1 MNKRNQT
8 KQPSQALVV
17 IQGMIKENPVFVLG
31 LGLVPALA
39 VTASFEAAIG
49 MGLLIFVTLILNR
62 MLLKLIH
69 RLILEDIQWFIYI
82 ILLTTQVVVLQM
94 LIEALVPNLFLSLG
108 IYIALIT
115 VNGIVFVL
123 DNKHIKRDA
132 FKKLTI
138 DGMKTATAILIS
150 LMLIGFIRE
159 FIGTGM
165 IVLGQTLP
173 IGFDVILFE
182 NLGLSSYALS
192 VFKEPVG
199 AFIIVGLLAAL
210 FSAKGPKEVS
220 Q

>member
-8 KQPSQALVV
+8 KQPSQVLVF
-17 IQGMIKENPVFVLG
+17 IQDMFKENPVFVLG

-49 MGLLIFVTLILNR
+49 MGTLIFVTLILNR

-69 RLILEDIQWFIYI
+69 RLILEEIQWFVYI
-82 ILLTTQVVVLQM
+82 ILLATQVVVIQM
-94 LIEALVPNLFLSLG
+94 LVEAFIPNLFSSLG
-108 IYIALIT
+108 IYLALMT
-115 VNGIVFVL
+115 VNGIVFIL
-123 DNKHIKRDA
+123 DIKHIARDP
-132 FKKLTI
+132 FTKLMR
-138 DGMKTATAILIS
+138 DNMKTATAILVS
-150 LMLIGFIRE
+150 LMLIGFLRE

-182 NLGLSSYALS
+182 DLGLSSYALS

-210 FSAKGPKEVS
+210 FSAKRYKEVS

>member
-1 MNKRNQT
+1 MNKRNQP

-17 IQGMIKENPVFVLG
+17 IQGMFKENPVFVLG

-39 VTASFEAAIG
+39 VTASFEASIG
-49 MGLLIFVTLILNR
+49 MGMLIFVTLILNR
-62 MLLKLIH
+62 MLLKIIH

-82 ILLTTQVVVLQM
+82 ILLATQVVVLQM
-94 LIEALVPNLFLSLG
+94 LVEAFAPNLFLSLG
-108 IYIALIT
+108 MYIALIS
-115 VNGIVFVL
+115 VNGIVYVL
-123 DNKHIKRDA
+123 DNQHIKRDA

-138 DGMKTATAILIS
+138 DSVKTATSILVS

-182 NLGLSSYALS
+182 DLGLSSYALS

-199 AFIIVGLLAAL
+199 AFIIVGLLAGL
-210 FSAKGPKEVS
+210 FSAKRHKEVN

>member
-8 KQPSQALVV
+8 KHPSQAPVF
-17 IQGMIKENPVFVLG
+17 IQGMFKENPVFVLG

-49 MGLLIFVTLILNR
+49 MGMLIFVTLILNR
-62 MLLKLIH
+62 MLLKFIH
-69 RLILEDIQWFIYI
+69 RFILEDIQWFIYI
-82 ILLTTQVVVLQM
+82 ILLGTQVVVLQM
-94 LIEALVPNLFLSLG
+94 LVEALVPKLFLSLG

-115 VNGIVFVL
+115 VNGIVYVL
-123 DNKHIKRDA
+123 DNKHIKRDS

-138 DGMKTATAILIS
+138 NSMKTATSILVS
-150 LMLIGFIRE
+150 LMLIGFLRE

-173 IGFDVILFE
+173 LGFDVILFE
-182 NLGLSSYALS
+182 GLGLSSFALS

-199 AFIIVGLLAAL
+199 GFIIVGLLAAL
-210 FSAKGPKEVS
+210 FSAKRHKEES